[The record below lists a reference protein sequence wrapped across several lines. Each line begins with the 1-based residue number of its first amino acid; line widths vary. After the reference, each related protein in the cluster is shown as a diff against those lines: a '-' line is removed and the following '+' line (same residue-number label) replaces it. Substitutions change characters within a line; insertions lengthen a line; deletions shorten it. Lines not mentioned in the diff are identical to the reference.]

1 MDKWYG
7 VKFLLPYMKQYKVK
21 IFFALLSMVGVAVTS
36 AIGAYM
42 MKPILNNIFVEKNEK
57 MLYIIP
63 FAIIFIFVL
72 RGIFRFI
79 SKYLADSVGIA
90 ITKQI
95 RAEMFDKA
103 INAEYT
109 VLSNK
114 TVGDINAR
122 IIQTVLRL
130 RNVIV
135 KTIPN
140 YLINLMTIF
149 ALIVMIIYLNW
160 KLSLLAIAFASIIIL
175 PVKYLGKKVKSHV
188 SNSEKM
194 ISGLTDRINETFN
207 HIDLVKIYNNS
218 ELEKKEFNDVLDNYQ
233 KFQLKLAKYQEA
245 TSPIM
250 ELFVALAIASVVFFG
265 GLLVIK
271 NGMTVGDFFAF
282 LTALLMLY
290 GPIKI
295 VTKNSLVLNILDT
308 YVKRIERVLNYK
320 QENSNGYK
328 LDEPIKTIEFKNV
341 TLKISKKTILK
352 NISFKIEENE
362 TIAIIGKTGSG
373 KSSILSLLFALRKPY
388 KGEILINGIDIKDI
402 DKNSLR
408 EQISYVNQNAGIF
421 NTTIR
426 DNIIYGL
433 EFDKDRYEK
442 AIKMAHCEFIEKLD
456 KKDEFVVGENGK
468 RLSGGQKQR
477 IALARAIYK
486 NGALFVLDEATSA
499 LDADT
504 ENIIQESLENII
516 GQTTT
521 ILIAHRLNTIKNA
534 NKVIILQDGKI
545 VKQGS
550 YTEVSQSV
558 EFKRNFAISENID

>member
-7 VKFLLPYMKQYKVK
+7 VKFLLPYMKQYKIK

-63 FAIIFIFVL
+63 FVIIFVFVL

-456 KKDEFVVGENGK
+456 KKDEFIVGENGK

-558 EFKRNFAISENID
+558 EFKRNFAISENNN